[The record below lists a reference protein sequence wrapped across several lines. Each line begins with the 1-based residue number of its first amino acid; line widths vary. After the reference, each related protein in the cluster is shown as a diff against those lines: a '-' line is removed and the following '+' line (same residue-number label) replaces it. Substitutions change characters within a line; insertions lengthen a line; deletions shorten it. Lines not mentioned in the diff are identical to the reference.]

1 MADQFPTSWP
11 AARAAFEG
19 IEEVL
24 SSDGPKESVV
34 RAIVGPTVPQRFT
47 AERPVKTAY
56 TDGETL
62 SCAPVNSMKIR
73 GSVGE
78 LTKYN
83 RLH

>member
-1 MADQFPTSWP
+1 MAVQFPAGWP

-34 RAIVGPTVPQRFT
+34 RAMVEPTVPQRFT

-62 SCAPVNSMKIR
+62 LCTLVSWAMIG
-73 GSVGE
+73 GSAGE
-78 LTKYN
+78 LTTYSW
-83 RLH
+83 LH

>member
-1 MADQFPTSWP
+1 MAVQFPTAWP
-11 AARAAFEG
+11 AAIAESEG

-34 RAIVGPTVPQRFT
+34 RAIVGPTAPQRFT

-62 SCAPVNSMKIR
+62 LCTPVNSSKTR
-73 GSVGE
+73 GVRGIAY
-78 LTKYN
+78 KV
-83 RLH
+83 

>member
-1 MADQFPTSWP
+1 MADQLPPDWP
-11 AARAAFEG
+11 ATRAAFEG

-34 RAIVGPTVPQRFT
+34 RAIVGPTGPQRFA

-62 SCAPVNSMKIR
+62 SCTSVNSTKMK
-73 GSVGE
+73 
-78 LTKYN
+78 
-83 RLH
+83 

>member
-1 MADQFPTSWP
+1 MAVQFPTDWL

-34 RAIVGPTVPQRFT
+34 RAIVGPTFPQRFT

-62 SCAPVNSMKIR
+62 LCTLVNSTKIK
-73 GSVGE
+73 GSGIA
-78 LTKYN
+78 Y
-83 RLH
+83 

>member
-1 MADQFPTSWP
+1 MAVQFPTDWP

-34 RAIVGPTVPQRFT
+34 RAIVGPMVPQRFT

-62 SCAPVNSMKIR
+62 LGTLVNSTKIR
-73 GSVGE
+73 GPVG
-78 LTKYN
+78 
-83 RLH
+83 